1 MRKNFF
7 SHKKGSVKNKSHTI
21 DMANKKI
28 EKLTDKFEEMSEKI
42 LKLEKRLKKNE
53 KKCLG
58 KAEENGKD
66 EEVMEKKKRDPS
78 EFNLFVK
85 EFVNSMPADTP
96 QERLALCA
104 KAYAEF
110 KETGKKPKKSKK

>member
-1 MRKNFF
+1 MN
-7 SHKKGSVKNKSHTI
+7 
-21 DMANKKI
+21 
-28 EKLTDKFEEMSEKI
+28 
-42 LKLEKRLKKNE
+42 KRLKRDE

-58 KAEENGKD
+58 KAEETGED
-66 EEVMEKKKRDPS
+66 EEKKKREPS

-104 KAYAEF
+104 KAFAEY
-110 KETGKKPKKSKK
+110 KKSGKKPKKLKK

>member
-1 MRKNFF
+1 MTTPKILN
-7 SHKKGSVKNKSHTI
+7 
-21 DMANKKI
+21 DKI
-28 EKLTDKFEEMSEKI
+28 EKLTYEVS
-42 LKLEKRLKKNE
+42 KLNKRLKRDE

-58 KAEENGKD
+58 KEED
-66 EEVMEKKKRDPS
+66 EEVMEKKKREPS

-104 KAYAEF
+104 KAFSEF
-110 KETGKKPKKSKK
+110 KQTGKKPKKLKK

>member
-1 MRKNFF
+1 MTTPKLLN
-7 SHKKGSVKNKSHTI
+7 
-21 DMANKKI
+21 DKI
-28 EKLTDKFEEMSEKI
+28 EKLTYEVS
-42 LKLEKRLKKNE
+42 KLNKRLKRDE

-58 KAEENGKD
+58 KAEENGED
-66 EEVMEKKKRDPS
+66 EEVIEKKKREPS

-85 EFVNSMPADTP
+85 EFVNSMPADSP

-110 KETGKKPKKSKK
+110 KRTGKKPKSKK